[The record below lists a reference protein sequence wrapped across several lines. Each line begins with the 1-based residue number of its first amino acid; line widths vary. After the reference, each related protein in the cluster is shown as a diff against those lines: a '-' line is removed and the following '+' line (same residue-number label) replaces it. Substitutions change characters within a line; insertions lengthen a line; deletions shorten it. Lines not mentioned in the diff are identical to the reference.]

1 VEILRKQRQALTGLE
16 VAVDGEQDTDPPW
29 TYRRLTL
36 RVVARGHHLD
46 ERRVRAAVRLSLD
59 RYCSVVSTIRGITEI
74 VEQVDVVEE
83 PPFEES
89 PVEASPAPAG

>member
-1 VEILRKQRQALTGLE
+1 
-16 VAVDGEQDTDPPW
+16 
-29 TYRRLTL
+29 
-36 RVVARGHHLD
+36 
-46 ERRVRAAVRLSLD
+46 LSLD